1 MARSTSKPTTSRAPR
16 KPRPK
21 LQTADIKEQM
31 GEEATAATKE
41 IGVPNQPKKRDVGPA
56 TQKVIDRILEL
67 RKSGLGY
74 PSICKTLNEDKVPTF
89 KGGETWY
96 PPVVRGICI
105 RNGVER
111 GTKAEAE

>member
-1 MARSTSKPTTSRAPR
+1 MARSTEKTTTARAPR

-21 LQTADIKEQM
+21 LQTADIEQEL
-31 GEEATAATKE
+31 GEEATTEE
-41 IGVPNQPKKRDVGPA
+41 IEVPKQPKHREVGPA

-67 RKSGLGY
+67 RRGGMGY
-74 PSICKTLNEDKVPTF
+74 PTICKTLNDEKVPTF

-96 PPVVRGICI
+96 PPVVRGICM

-111 GTKAEAE
+111 GAKAEAE